1 MNNYFKSVI
10 SATAVLLALTACN
23 NESTS
28 DTANATASNTA
39 SASTAEKD
47 INNGNRHT
55 DLSLADKVTYGR
67 ALETAIW
74 AMPLMNMEAMRQA
87 YRDAGVQN
95 NDIAYFSPLQNWQ
108 YQIATPN
115 NTTPYVM
122 AFYDLS
128 DGPLVIDIP
137 SETEDTKLFGT
148 MMDAWQRPIEDVGGA
163 GFDKGKGGKYLLL
176 PPNHDGEIPTDYFSY
191 EHSTNLGYILLRP
204 IIQDNSESNLLIAE
218 KFTKQINIY
227 PLAEAVSPT
236 ANNYVNVSGMSE
248 LENAI
253 SVFDETYYQRLH
265 SILQEELV
273 AEADLSMMGML
284 KSIGIEIGK
293 PYATTEAQKTIFAS
307 AALDARDYMLEQY
320 HDALIAP
327 FYEGKSWTS
336 ILTPGTVESGFSF
349 KFPTYLDYNNRG
361 ALYYAVCTSVKT
373 FGAATFYLGD
383 AKDNTGEWLD
393 GGKTYKMNV
402 PANVPAKNFW
412 SVMAYNLESAAW
424 IKNVLKVGV
433 ASSDKGLEVNEDG
446 SIDIY
451 FGPEAPEGKEANWT
465 PTKAGE
471 RFFLLFR
478 FYGPE
483 KSAMDKTYQ
492 LNDLVEIK

>member
-1 MNNYFKSVI
+1 MSIIERTKQLFITTLIITLFLVSGI
-10 SATAVLLALTACN
+10 GAV
-23 NESTS
+23 
-28 DTANATASNTA
+28 NAQEQT
-39 SASTAEKD
+39 
-47 INNGNRHT
+47 
-55 DLSLADKVTYGR
+55 LSLADKVTYGR

-87 YRDAGVQN
+87 HRDAGVQN
-95 NDIAYFSPLQNWQ
+95 NDLAYFSPIQNWQ
-108 YQIATPN
+108 YQITTPN

-137 SETEDTKLFGT
+137 SETENVKLFGT
-148 MMDAWQRPIEDVGGA
+148 MMDAWQRAIEDIGGA

-176 PPNHDGEIPTDYFSY
+176 PPNYESEIPTGYFAY
-191 EHSTNLGYILLRP
+191 QHSTNLGYVLIRP
-204 IIQDNSESNLLIAE
+204 IIQDPSEMYVLLAE
-218 KFTKQINIY
+218 KLTKQINIY
-227 PLAEAVSPT
+227 PLAEAAKPT

-265 SILQEELV
+265 SILQEEVV
-273 AEADLSMMGML
+273 AEADLSIMGML

-293 PYATTEAQKTIFAS
+293 PYAAKEAQKTIFAS
-307 AALDARDYMLEQY
+307 AALDAHDYMLEQY

-336 ILTPGTVESGFSF
+336 ILPPGTAESGFSF
-349 KFPTYLDYNNRG
+349 KFPTYLDYNGRG

-383 AKDNTGEWLD
+383 AKDNNGEWLD

-402 PANVPAKNFW
+402 PSNVPAKNFW
-412 SVMAYNLESAAW
+412 SVMAYNLESAGW
-424 IKNVLKVGV
+424 IKNVPKVGV
-433 ASSDKGLEVNEDG
+433 ASSDKGLEINEDG

-451 FGPEAPEGKEANWT
+451 FAPEAPAGKEANWT

-483 KSAMDKTYQ
+483 KSATDKTYQ

>member
-1 MNNYFKSVI
+1 MKLRHQFAY
-10 SATAVLLALTACN
+10 TVLVTFLITSCTKTLEKENPIVQPKMSLT
-23 NESTS
+23 
-28 DTANATASNTA
+28 
-39 SASTAEKD
+39 
-47 INNGNRHT
+47 
-55 DLSLADKVTYGR
+55 DKVTYGR

-87 YRDAGVQN
+87 YRNAGVQN

-122 AFYDLS
+122 FFYDLS
-128 DGPLVIDIP
+128 NGPLVVDIP
-137 SETEDTKLFGT
+137 SETENIKLFGT
-148 MMDAWQRPIEDVGGA
+148 MMDSWQRPIEDVGGA

-176 PPNHDGEIPTDYFSY
+176 PTNYEGEIPKGYFSY
-191 EHSTNLGYILLRP
+191 KHSTLLGYCLLRP
-204 IIQDNSESNLLIAE
+204 IIQDASEQNILLAE
-218 KFTKQINIY
+218 EFTKKIKVY
-227 PLAEAVSPT
+227 PLDKASNPEL
-236 ANNYVNVSGMSE
+236 NNYVNVSGKSE
-248 LENAI
+248 LENSI

-265 SILQEELV
+265 SILQEEVV

-284 KSIGIEIGK
+284 KSIGIEKGK
-293 PYATTEAQKTIFAS
+293 PYLVAKSQEKIFAN
-307 AALDARDYMLEQY
+307 AALDAHDYMLEQY

-327 FYEGKSWTS
+327 FYDGKSWTS
-336 ILTPGTVESGFSF
+336 IITPGTVESGFSF
-349 KFPTYLDYNNRG
+349 QFTNYLDYTNRG
-361 ALYYAVCTSVKT
+361 VLYYAVCTSVKT
-373 FGAATFYLGD
+373 FGSATFYLGN
-383 AKDNTGEWLD
+383 AKDNSGAWLD
-393 GGKTYKMNV
+393 GGKTYKMNI
-402 PANVPAKNFW
+402 PPNVPAKDFW

-424 IKNVLKVGV
+424 IKNVPKVGV
-433 ASSDKGLEVNEDG
+433 ASSDKGLEINEDG

-451 FGPEAPEGKEANWT
+451 FAPEAPTGKEANWT

>member
-1 MNNYFKSVI
+1 MKRSLHHLVYVAFVL
-10 SATAVLLALTACN
+10 AVLTGCN
-23 NESTS
+23 QLSIK
-28 DTANATASNTA
+28 ANRV
-39 SASTAEKD
+39 EPID
-47 INNGNRHT
+47 ER
-55 DLSLADKVTYGR
+55 SLADKVTYGR

-74 AMPLMNMEAMRQA
+74 SMPLMNMEAMRQA
-87 YRDAGVQN
+87 YRDAGAQN
-95 NDIAYFSPLQNWQ
+95 NDIAYFSPIQNWQ

-122 AFYDLS
+122 AFYDLG
-128 DGPLVIDIP
+128 DGPLVIEIP
-137 SETEDTKLFGT
+137 AETEDVKLFGT
-148 MMDAWQRPIEDVGGA
+148 MMDAWQRAVQDIGGA

-176 PPNHDGEIPTDYFSY
+176 PPKYKGETPKGYFTY
-191 EHSTNLGYILLRP
+191 HQQTNLGYILIRP
-204 IIQDNSESNLLIAE
+204 IIEEPSDVYVSLAE
-218 KFTKQINIY
+218 KRTKQIKIY
-227 PLAEAVSPT
+227 PLSEVANPSP
-236 ANNYVNVSGMSE
+236 NNYVNVSGKSE
-248 LENAI
+248 LKNAV

-265 SILQEELV
+265 GILQEEIV

-284 KSIGIEIGK
+284 KTIGLEIGK
-293 PYATTEAQKTIFAS
+293 PYSATEAQKTIFAG
-307 AALDARDYMLEQY
+307 AAKDAHDYMLEQY

-336 ILTPGTVESGFSF
+336 ILPPGTVDSAFSF
-349 KFPTYLDYNNRG
+349 KFPTYLDYNSRG

-383 AKDNTGEWLD
+383 AKDNNGEWLD

-402 PANVPAKNFW
+402 PKNVPAKNFW

-424 IKNVLKVGV
+424 IKDVPKVGV

-446 SIDIY
+446 SVDIY
-451 FGPEAPEGKEANWT
+451 FSPKAPAGKEANWT

-471 RFFLLFR
+471 KFFLLFR

-483 KSAMDKTYQ
+483 KSAFDKTYQ
-492 LNDLVEIK
+492 LNDLVETK

>member
-1 MNNYFKSVI
+1 MIKLKRLANATIVI
-10 SATAVLLALTACN
+10 FMFCLTAC
-23 NESTS
+23 SLPS
-28 DTANATASNTA
+28 
-39 SASTAEKD
+39 EKD
-47 INNGNRHT
+47 NTVDFQQEI
-55 DLSLADKVTYGR
+55 SLADKVTYGR

-74 AMPLMNMEAMRQA
+74 AMPLMNMEAMRHA

-95 NDIAYFSPLQNWQ
+95 NDLAYFSPLQNWQ

-122 AFYDLS
+122 AFYDLG

-137 SETEDTKLFGT
+137 SETEDVKLFGT

-176 PPNHDGEIPTDYFSY
+176 PPDYEGELPAGYLTKQQ
-191 EHSTNLGYILLRP
+191 STKLGYVLLRP
-204 IIQDNSESNLLIAE
+204 IIQDASEPNMLLAE
-218 KFTKQINIY
+218 KFTKQIRIY
-227 PLAEAVSPT
+227 PLADAANPT

-248 LENAI
+248 LENSI

-265 SILQEELV
+265 SILQEEVV

-284 KSIGIEIGK
+284 KSIGIEKGK
-293 PYATTEAQKTIFAS
+293 PYAATEAQKAIFVN
-307 AALDARDYMLEQY
+307 AAIDAHDYMLEQY

-327 FYEGKSWTS
+327 FYDGKSWTS
-336 ILTPGTVESGFSF
+336 IVPPGTVESGFSF
-349 KFPTYLDYNNRG
+349 QFSNYLDYNSRG

-373 FGAATFYLGD
+373 FGAATFYLGT

-393 GGKTYKMNV
+393 GGKTYKMNI
-402 PANVPAKNFW
+402 ASNVPAKDFW

-424 IKNVLKVGV
+424 IKNVPKVGV
-433 ASSDKGLEVNEDG
+433 ASSDKVLEINEDG

-451 FGPEAPEGKEANWT
+451 FAPEAPAGKEANWT